1 MKVEEGKIPS
11 LAAKGRLTGW
21 GVPAALWGYRLSG
34 SVPDSVYYWN
44 LNAVSGDVFRP
55 GTDAS
60 GVGLVV
66 VGNLKE
72 ADSVIA
78 ATIQDYLR
86 HPLVKQDMPVLPPG
100 WMRWETASS
109 LHRSLRNDSESMEFW
124 STRPLLVITPV
135 VAYEYWALS
144 TVAEI
149 SIRRARAALP
159 TFLSIS
165 SEDYRAV
172 MSGSEASFSPL
183 RQAIEY
189 SMSLVKL

>member
-1 MKVEEGKIPS
+1 MNVEEGKIPS
-11 LAAKGRLTGW
+11 LAKGRLAGW
-21 GVPAALWGYRLSG
+21 GVPASLWGYRLSG

-44 LNAVSGDVFRP
+44 LHAVSGDVFRP
-55 GTDAS
+55 GNDSS
-60 GVGLVV
+60 GAGLVV
-66 VGNLKE
+66 IGSLKD
-72 ADSVIA
+72 ADASIA
-78 ATIQDYLR
+78 AIIQDYLR
-86 HPLVKQDMPVLPPG
+86 HPLVKQDTPVLPPG

-109 LHRSLRNDSESMEFW
+109 LHRSLRNDSEGMEFW
-124 STRPLLVITPV
+124 STRLLLVITPV

-165 SEDYRAV
+165 KEDYRAV

-189 SMSLVKL
+189 SMMLVSV